1 MAQSWLRTYQDEINI
16 VMVFT
21 CEYEG
26 CGWTTDTNN
35 EDTYAT
41 LYKLHVGARHQNN
54 AASKAEKA
62 KRPELSSDISDED
75 WSYFISRW
83 TQYKKATG
91 ISGDDIVTQLM
102 ECCSERLRR
111 DHHRTFSGGAAVV
124 TEASVLAELKQIT
137 VCKRN
142 KAVNRVKLSTMKQDR
157 GEPVRK
163 FAGRVRSLAAVS
175 SYSVKCSKEDCGQ
188 DVSYTEAVIMD
199 QIITGLADTE
209 IQKDVLSHTYS
220 DTMTLETLLKFI
232 EGKES
237 GLVSQGLLA
246 GGGGVSAVR
255 PGQGQGKRN
264 CRFCGEKHPWGK
276 EHCRCYMPGL

>member
-1 MAQSWLRTYQDEINI
+1 M
-16 VMVFT
+16 
-21 CEYEG
+21 
-26 CGWTTDTNN
+26 
-35 EDTYAT
+35 
-41 LYKLHVGARHQNN
+41 
-54 AASKAEKA
+54 
-62 KRPELSSDISDED
+62 
-75 WSYFISRW
+75 
-83 TQYKKATG
+83 
-91 ISGDDIVTQLM
+91 
-102 ECCSERLRR
+102 
-111 DHHRTFSGGAAVV
+111 
-124 TEASVLAELKQIT
+124 TEASVLAELKQTT

-142 KAVNRVKLSTMKQDR
+142 KVVNRVKLRTMKQDR

-175 SYSVKCSKEDCGQ
+175 SYSVKCSKESCGQ

-209 IQKDVLSHTYS
+209 IQKDVLSHTDS

-237 GLVSQGLLA
+237 GLASQGLLS

-276 EHCRCYMPGL
+276 EHCKAADVTCQACGKTGHFIKVCRSSKKTQANFSSAVSDKIDIFPAESVEELNRGT

>member
-1 MAQSWLRTYQDEINI
+1 M
-16 VMVFT
+16 
-21 CEYEG
+21 
-26 CGWTTDTNN
+26 
-35 EDTYAT
+35 
-41 LYKLHVGARHQNN
+41 
-54 AASKAEKA
+54 EKA

-111 DHHRTFSGGAAVV
+111 DHHRTFSGGATVL

-175 SYSVKCSKEDCGQ
+175 SYSSSAPRRTV
-188 DVSYTEAVIMD
+188 AR
-199 QIITGLADTE
+199 
-209 IQKDVLSHTYS
+209 
-220 DTMTLETLLKFI
+220 MTPTLRL
-232 EGKES
+232 
-237 GLVSQGLLA
+237 
-246 GGGGVSAVR
+246 
-255 PGQGQGKRN
+255 
-264 CRFCGEKHPWGK
+264 
-276 EHCRCYMPGL
+276 